1 MSCKKQE
8 IIVGAKMVTFLINS
22 IILTLSF
29 GENVSPN
36 FIVLVKMG
44 LTKINQ
50 VKNQV
55 VVYAIFLSM
64 I

>member
-1 MSCKKQE
+1 
-8 IIVGAKMVTFLINS
+8 MVTFLINS
-22 IILTLSF
+22 IILTLFF

-36 FIVLVKMG
+36 FIVLVKMA

-55 VVYAIFLSM
+55 VVYVIFLSM